1 MKSHRWHSSLGKL
14 THTTLNADINVTP
27 LVDVCLVLLIIFM
40 VVTPML
46 QKGVPI
52 NLPITEDPEKTPD
65 TEKQLQIS
73 VKADGSVYLGST
85 VVRKEQVQSE
95 LEQIHQR
102 TPDREIAVKGDKL
115 VKYGAVLDVL
125 KACREVGFN
134 NVGRSEEHTSELQS
148 QFHLVCRLLLE
159 KKKKKHQK
167 DIQTDT
173 HSNNTDENYDFTYI
187 EILHKSSFRH
197 KSVLYT

>member
-1 MKSHRWHSSLGKL
+1 MIRHRWHSSVGKL
-14 THTTLNADINVTP
+14 QKTAMNSEINVTP

-46 QKGVPI
+46 QKGVPV
-52 NLPITEDPEKTPD
+52 NLPVTEEPEKTPD
-65 TEKQLQIS
+65 SEKQLLIS
-73 VKADGSVYLGST
+73 VKADGSVYLGSN

-95 LEQIHQR
+95 LETIHQR

-134 NVGRSEEHTSELQS
+134 NVGLIAQP
-148 QFHLVCRLLLE
+148 
-159 KKKKKHQK
+159 KKQPG
-167 DIQTDT
+167 QGT
-173 HSNNTDENYDFTYI
+173 
-187 EILHKSSFRH
+187 
-197 KSVLYT
+197 

>member
-1 MKSHRWHSSLGKL
+1 MNSE
-14 THTTLNADINVTP
+14 INVTP

-46 QKGVPI
+46 QKGVPV
-52 NLPITEDPEKTPD
+52 NLPVTEEPEKTPD
-65 TEKQLQIS
+65 SEKQLLIS

-95 LEQIHQR
+95 LETLHQR

-125 KACREVGFN
+125 KALREVGFN
-134 NVGRSEEHTSELQS
+134 NVGLIAQPKNAP
-148 QFHLVCRLLLE
+148 Q
-159 KKKKKHQK
+159 QG
-167 DIQTDT
+167 
-173 HSNNTDENYDFTYI
+173 
-187 EILHKSSFRH
+187 
-197 KSVLYT
+197 SV

>member
-1 MKSHRWHSSLGKL
+1 MISHRWHSSLAKL
-14 THTTLNADINVTP
+14 AHAPLNADINVTP

-52 NLPITEDPEKTPD
+52 NLPVTEDPEKTPD

-73 VKADGSVYLGST
+73 VKSDGTVYLGST
-85 VVRKEQVQSE
+85 VVRKEQVTSE
-95 LEQIHQR
+95 LEG
-102 TPDREIAVKGDKL
+102 IAVKGDRA

-134 NVGRSEEHTSELQS
+134 NVGLIAQPKRAPGQGTP
-148 QFHLVCRLLLE
+148 
-159 KKKKKHQK
+159 
-167 DIQTDT
+167 
-173 HSNNTDENYDFTYI
+173 
-187 EILHKSSFRH
+187 
-197 KSVLYT
+197 

>member
-1 MKSHRWHSSLGKL
+1 MIRHRWHSSVSKFQKAPI
-14 THTTLNADINVTP
+14 NSEINVTP

-46 QKGVPI
+46 QKGVPV
-52 NLPITEDPEKTPD
+52 NLPVTEDPEKTPD
-65 TEKQLQIS
+65 TDKQLQIS

-95 LEQIHQR
+95 LETIHQR

-125 KACREVGFN
+125 RTLREVGFN
-134 NVGRSEEHTSELQS
+134 NVGLIAQP
-148 QFHLVCRLLLE
+148 
-159 KKKKKHQK
+159 KK
-167 DIQTDT
+167 
-173 HSNNTDENYDFTYI
+173 SPGEG
-187 EILHKSSFRH
+187 S
-197 KSVLYT
+197 

>member
-1 MKSHRWHSSLGKL
+1 MTRHQWHSSVNKFQKAAL
-14 THTTLNADINVTP
+14 TSEINVTP

-52 NLPITEDPEKTPD
+52 NLPVTEEPEKTPD
-65 TEKQLQIS
+65 TDKQLQIS
-73 VKADGSVYLGST
+73 VKSDGAVYLGSA

-95 LEQIHQR
+95 LESIHQK
-102 TPDREIAVKGDKL
+102 TPDREIAVKGDRT

-134 NVGRSEEHTSELQS
+134 NVGLIAQP
-148 QFHLVCRLLLE
+148 
-159 KKKKKHQK
+159 KKSGQG
-167 DIQTDT
+167 QG
-173 HSNNTDENYDFTYI
+173 
-187 EILHKSSFRH
+187 
-197 KSVLYT
+197 

>member
-1 MKSHRWHSSLGKL
+1 VQK
-14 THTTLNADINVTP
+14 TALNADINVTP

-46 QKGVPI
+46 QKGVPV
-52 NLPITEDPEKTPD
+52 NLPVTEQPEKTPD

-73 VKADGSVYLGST
+73 VKQDGSVYLGPT

-95 LEQIHQR
+95 LDAIHTR

-115 VKYGAVLDVL
+115 VKYGDVLDVL

-134 NVGRSEEHTSELQS
+134 NVGLIAQP
-148 QFHLVCRLLLE
+148 
-159 KKKKKHQK
+159 K
-167 DIQTDT
+167 
-173 HSNNTDENYDFTYI
+173 NTPGQGTGA
-187 EILHKSSFRH
+187 
-197 KSVLYT
+197 T

>member
-1 MKSHRWHSSLGKL
+1 MKSHKWHSSAQKL
-14 THTTLNADINVTP
+14 AHAPLNADINVTP

-46 QKGVPI
+46 QKGVPV
-52 NLPITEDPEKTPD
+52 NLPVTEEPERTPD

-73 VKADGSVYLGST
+73 VKADGSVYLGPN
-85 VVRKEQVQSE
+85 VVRKDQVQSE

-115 VKYGAVLDVL
+115 VKYGDVLDVL

-134 NVGRSEEHTSELQS
+134 NVGLIAQP
-148 QFHLVCRLLLE
+148 
-159 KKKKKHQK
+159 KKSGQG
-167 DIQTDT
+167 
-173 HSNNTDENYDFTYI
+173 
-187 EILHKSSFRH
+187 
-197 KSVLYT
+197 